1 MDEPKKKKKTGGRAA
16 GTLNKRTLIGKS
28 VAETLSNWL
37 GFDDAAVERTGLI
50 NGDGYRG
57 RQKLLDMWNDKRPV
71 DPQHVALAK
80 FLFSYAHGLPGKH
93 QEPKPSKEPFLFIN
107 YRHGH
112 DPMEPKTTAML
123 EAKAQEERLLAIE
136 AGTVDP
142 ETIISANAAAEA
154 KLDAKKDA
162 EGEGLEVVDLPVPD
176 LSAIRDMMGPPSSA
190 QYERDR
196 APRGER

>member
-1 MDEPKKKKKTGGRAA
+1 VA

-93 QEPKPSKEPFLFIN
+93 QEPKPAKEPFLFIN
-107 YRHGH
+107 YRAGH
-112 DPMEPKTTAML
+112 DPMEPKTTAMIA
-123 EAKAQEERLLAIE
+123 AKEQEERLLALE

-154 KLDAKKDA
+154 KGKDA
-162 EGEGLEVVDLPVPD
+162 AAAEELEIVVPPLEPYEVGPVVPV
-176 LSAIRDMMGPPSSA
+176 R
-190 QYERDR
+190 ERDR
-196 APRGER
+196 MPRNER